1 VLHLLQV
8 KSAQVFKRPVQSI
21 VAGDR
26 AGICVTQ
33 LDAGLLERG
42 LAAAPGSVPTF
53 AAAIARVDKI
63 RFYPGEVH
71 SKGTYHIIISHET
84 VMAQVTFFGAPNGQG
99 WPETGGL
106 PAKQRGCKQ
115 TGWVAV
121 GMMDP
126 VLAQHGRVHE
136 SYVACQSLLLPDSP
150 DLFFAVLQRPCSRWC
165 RA

>member
-1 VLHLLQV
+1 MLHPLQV

-63 RFYPGEVH
+63 RFFPGEVH

-84 VMAQVTFFGAPNGQG
+84 VMAQVTFFGLPDGQG
-99 WPETGGL
+99 WPETGGWV
-106 PAKQRGCKQ
+106 PAR
-115 TGWVAV
+115 
-121 GMMDP
+121 
-126 VLAQHGRVHE
+126 
-136 SYVACQSLLLPDSP
+136 
-150 DLFFAVLQRPCSRWC
+150 
-165 RA
+165 